1 MKYVFRNQNKK
12 LTPIHSFSDNTLRLT
27 SKNCSQN
34 EILPKQIKQQHHHHQ
49 SLQRK
54 NLILFYSLFQ
64 PSVYKKEYN
73 YSFNFATFKN
83 KTNRCLLN
91 NFGFRSTNSK
101 TNTGCFFIFRVYDYD
116 FLCQRLSKPTIHHKT
131 YIFDLLKQKFHF
143 FAIPQNLSP

>member
-83 KTNRCLLN
+83 KTNICLLN

-101 TNTGCFFIFRVYDYD
+101 TNTGCFL
-116 FLCQRLSKPTIHHKT
+116 FLEYMTMTSYVRG
-131 YIFDLLKQKFHF
+131 
-143 FAIPQNLSP
+143 